1 MEGFTSAIR
10 PSVHRSSLLSL
21 GKILEDRISLT
32 GQVLSPDIIEI
43 ITYSF
48 MTWLRQVEYIK
59 VNPWAMDYIN
69 HNYIKS
75 TSLKLESI
83 QFGNFLRK
91 EEAVNF
97 GLTERAWRRDDLKK
111 WRLNF
116 ELEWLPNKSLLQG
129 PHGLV
134 QW

>member
-1 MEGFTSAIR
+1 
-10 PSVHRSSLLSL
+10 
-21 GKILEDRISLT
+21 
-32 GQVLSPDIIEI
+32 
-43 ITYSF
+43 

-111 WRLNF
+111 WREF
-116 ELEWLPNKSLLQG
+116 WIRMTSK
-129 PHGLV
+129 
-134 QW
+134 